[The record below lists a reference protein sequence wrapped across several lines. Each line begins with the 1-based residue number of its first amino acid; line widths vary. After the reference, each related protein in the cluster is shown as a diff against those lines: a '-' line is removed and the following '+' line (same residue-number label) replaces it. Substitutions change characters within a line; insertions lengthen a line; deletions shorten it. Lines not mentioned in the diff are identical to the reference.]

1 MNYAFEAKDYPQ
13 KCLNKCPE
21 GYRYYENEKLCI
33 KNCNANDYFYIN
45 DQKCLHSCGNEKYII
60 NGNIC
65 STNCTNE
72 EPFFYLL
79 YYGNDKMFK
88 CTYNC
93 EENGM
98 IIFQKDTT
106 KGLYECL
113 STCSKALYNHECR
126 ESCPEGLYLENNEC
140 KIGCLSYQ
148 YHKKDEN
155 GVYQCKGLCDSGDV
169 ITSNKECVKYCPN
182 GENYIGSGKQCKSF
196 CSLEDGEYY
205 YRIEIT
211 DAEITY
217 PIYQCV
223 GKCSDITS
231 YYGLDDSKECVKSC
245 PTEKTYYKCEEE
257 KMCYSLC
264 LNSKSNKYLF
274 SVAQEFSASNPQI
287 NECKE
292 RCPDAAPNY
301 GEDKIC
307 INGCNNLVIN
317 KIINKKDNSCVSKC
331 DKYSNNRYLYI
342 DDSDANN
349 IQEYCVSSCIT
360 EAGQKKKYLINNLT
374 CVENCIKPYNFL
386 ISGEICNDKC
396 DAGQFANFVSG
407 EEYECKS
414 TFDSNLFYYEDE
426 KIYHENCGNDYNIEN
441 TNICVKNCTAKSSNT
456 KKYYFYEYEAP
467 QGETAL
473 TPSFQRNTCVEKCP
487 DDKPIRDVN
496 NHCYTECKTLGYKY
510 YIPTENICLKT
521 CPENQNYKKNGYQCV
536 KDCPPN
542 KFLIE
547 DDKCVDS
554 CEESELGYK
563 YYYSSDNI
571 CIKECKKTS
580 DFININECVTSCPN
594 YINGHTC
601 VDYCPEEKKYF
612 IGKFEHGETDLNNF
626 CSYDCPTD
634 YPFYQIEN
642 VPDGIEENKRPR
654 KCIGSCQNY
663 YITDKDPNII
673 GKKCVENCP
682 IEYEYFYEH
691 NTTHKECFESC
702 PTNKK
707 YYIKSTDLS
716 LKPSQCYEECPSTNP
731 YHNIFPH
738 ECLIECENGY
748 ATFKDR
754 LCLSSCP
761 IGSFWIKEKSPNNK
775 EIIICVDDCKKV
787 ENARFATPER
797 ECVSQCDE
805 KKFFRGNIQKGIC
818 ECMNLFYYAEN
829 GTLICFDN
837 TKINKCG
844 QENTD
849 AEEYKIQIY
858 NSNQCIKNCN
868 GVLSPSENIC
878 YVNGENCPK
887 NSEKGIYN
895 GVIKCECKYKY
906 YINTNNEKICLDE
919 TEQCPEEYSFIILN
933 ENKCVSICDKEKYK
947 IFDVICIEKG
957 ASCPAGMIGDDNT
970 CNCYRYW
977 YKTPENKIECLKNNE
992 NCTYNYPYLIE
1003 DTKECVKK
1011 CNKKNYDIF
1020 YDNKCISSC
1029 DSNMVNAD
1037 VEPDNPL
1044 YSIATKTCRCA
1055 NVWAEGICSTNSE
1068 DTCKDLNINNL
1079 NFQVKATK
1087 ECVEKCPSYYKYY
1100 FNNECF
1106 ESCENAKNVYGYN
1119 VKKESDDSNKCIC
1132 EKYYRIEEDKKIVCL
1147 DKCDENN
1154 EIEIESTKECVNK
1167 PENLDNFKCPYTSP
1181 YLYNNKCY
1189 ISCPENT
1196 SIDTVKGNA
1205 CICNNFWFKQEES
1218 DLITCLSRD
1227 LKCPHNTFPYYIN
1240 ATKECIKNE
1249 QECIDNGYDKI
1260 FNYICYYKQCPYL
1273 KIIDEENNNHCI
1285 CDQKYFWYKY
1295 KDKED
1300 YREYLVCD
1308 LQNCPDDKPYIDGTN
1323 ECINKCGD
1331 MDLYDYSNICYKECP
1346 LFTQKNEIAHICE
1359 FSTESNNL
1367 KELVGNVT
1375 NRIVDIYPSLPKG
1388 GLVISNDDASLQIYG
1403 INKDDN
1409 NNVTDSIRRTN
1420 LAYINLTGCIN
1431 KIYESNDIENIE
1443 DIVVVKLDL
1452 KSKNKKLVINPIEYE
1467 FINSKTG
1474 KILDATVCEK
1484 NQFVISYPL
1493 TYMLNS
1499 QKKRNLNDEENTE
1512 DENNEEEIKKKDIM
1526 DKFNKGKILYEKD
1539 KSIDT
1544 FNFNNSIY
1552 SDICKSIEFDGKDL
1566 VLENRIQSLYPNY
1579 SFCESM
1585 CTYDYTD
1592 FIGERIYCN
1601 CTIKT
1606 SLDIDRPQEV
1616 KIYQLSKKEL
1626 DNNQKGPTNIPI
1638 LKCLLKVKITNNGGF
1653 YYSIILTLVE
1663 IILLFI
1669 VLFYAY
1675 KALAYKIRK
1684 KVMGENDNENI
1695 NENKNNSNNDI
1706 ENKNE
1711 EKKRIEYFNSENNRI
1726 NIDKNSKFKNVISD
1740 SNTKRKMNKEETRI
1754 YPNPPKQNIEK
1765 SDEKEDEKGE
1775 NELNNKKIKI
1785 KSDSKTKNKHHK
1797 HIDIKI
1803 DEKNKFDIFS
1813 VQNENENNLDKIKIE
1828 KYLEKNEIEPTKEF
1842 FQSMKEEKKLLTSKY
1857 NHSLT
1862 KDKFDS
1868 IIIVS
1873 TSIFDKIYL
1882 IKILLLSGKYDII
1895 PLMFSLYLLCH
1906 MLLLTFVTF
1915 FYDIN
1920 TIKNIWQKENYPN
1933 TNYYLLY
1940 GFLSNIIVWIIFKIF
1955 SCLLDNKYKVKKI
1968 NNTNNIKKEQKYNKI
1983 ISQIKRNMI
1992 IYFVLQFLIIIFCSF
2007 YLVAFCGIY
2016 IGTKKNIFQSYGIAF
2031 IEIIIIKIVYG
2042 FILGVLRNISL
2053 SKEIKILYNIVLILN
2068 KYIS

>member
-1 MNYAFEAKDYPQ
+1 MPKKCVLVCPPEKPYHNLYNYCSQSCNEGNYKYSLESNKTCMN
-13 KCLNKCPE
+13 NCPE
-21 GYRYYENEKLCI
+21 GTY
-33 KNCNANDYFYIN
+33 NDTF
-45 DQKCLHSCGNEKYII
+45 KCL
-60 NGNIC
+60 
-65 STNCTNE
+65 TNC
-72 EPFFYLL
+72 
-79 YYGNDKMFK
+79 
-88 CTYNC
+88 
-93 EENGM
+93 
-98 IIFQKDTT
+98 
-106 KGLYECL
+106 
-113 STCSKALYNHECR
+113 
-126 ESCPEGLYLENNEC
+126 
-140 KIGCLSYQ
+140 KI
-148 YHKKDEN
+148 N
-155 GVYQCKGLCDSGDV
+155 
-169 ITSNKECVKYCPN
+169 
-182 GENYIGSGKQCKSF
+182 
-196 CSLEDGEYY
+196 
-205 YRIEIT
+205 
-211 DAEITY
+211 
-217 PIYQCV
+217 
-223 GKCSDITS
+223 
-231 YYGLDDSKECVKSC
+231 
-245 PTEKTYYKCEEE
+245 
-257 KMCYSLC
+257 
-264 LNSKSNKYLF
+264 NKYF
-274 SVAQEFSASNPQI
+274 E
-287 NECKE
+287 
-292 RCPDAAPNY
+292 
-301 GEDKIC
+301 
-307 INGCNNLVIN
+307 
-317 KIINKKDNSCVSKC
+317 
-331 DKYSNNRYLYI
+331 
-342 DDSDANN
+342 
-349 IQEYCVSSCIT
+349 
-360 EAGQKKKYLINNLT
+360 
-374 CVENCIKPYNFL
+374 
-386 ISGEICNDKC
+386 
-396 DAGQFANFVSG
+396 
-407 EEYECKS
+407 
-414 TFDSNLFYYEDE
+414 
-426 KIYHENCGNDYNIEN
+426 GN
-441 TNICVKNCTAKSSNT
+441 
-456 KKYYFYEYEAP
+456 
-467 QGETAL
+467 Q
-473 TPSFQRNTCVEKCP
+473 
-487 DDKPIRDVN
+487 
-496 NHCYTECKTLGYKY
+496 
-510 YIPTENICLKT
+510 CL
-521 CPENQNYKKNGYQCV
+521 
-536 KDCPPN
+536 
-542 KFLIE
+542 
-547 DDKCVDS
+547 DS
-554 CEESELGYK
+554 CENSLFGNNFFYESD
-563 YYYSSDNI
+563 SI
-571 CIKECKKTS
+571 CIKQCREN
-580 DFININECVTSCPN
+580 DFIYKDHQCVTSCLQDQL
-594 YINGHTC
+594 YIDNKKC
-601 VDYCPEEKKYF
+601 VEICPDGKKFY
-612 IGKFEHGETDLNNF
+612 IGQFEHGETNLNRF
-626 CSYDCPTD
+626 CLVDCPPE
-634 YPFYQIEN
+634 YPFYKEESK
-642 VPDGIEENKRPR
+642 DGKNYYP
-654 KCIGSCQNY
+654 CYGSCDHY
-663 YITDKDPNII
+663 YFSNQDPYAY
-673 GKKCVENCP
+673 GKECVTQCDFFVK
-682 IEYEYFYEH
+682 Y
-691 NTTHKECFESC
+691 NTTHKECFNNIC
-702 PTNKK
+702 PNKYKFYVVSETNTKPYQCFEKCPSDNPYFEITEYKCKK
-707 YYIKSTDLS
+707 YCNSNYANYTSKECFTAST
-716 LKPSQCYEECPSTNP
+716 C
-731 YHNIFPH
+731 NIGNYF
-738 ECLIECENGY
+738 
-748 ATFKDR
+748 T
-754 LCLSSCP
+754 
-761 IGSFWIKEKSPNNK
+761 KEKIDGEDK
-775 EIIICVDDCKKV
+775 YITLCADDCKNF
-787 ENARFATPER
+787 ENAHFATPER

-858 NSNQCIKNCN
+858 NSNQCIKNCY

-1044 YSIATKTCRCA
+1044 YSIATKTCRCG

-1227 LKCPHNTFPYYIN
+1227 LKCPYNTFPYYIN

-1409 NNVTDSIRRTN
+1409 NNVTDSIHRTN

-1499 QKKRNLNDEENTE
+1499 QKKRNLNDEKNTE

-1606 SLDIDRPQEV
+1606 SLR
-1616 KIYQLSKKEL
+1616 Y
-1626 DNNQKGPTNIPI
+1626 
-1638 LKCLLKVKITNNGGF
+1638 
-1653 YYSIILTLVE
+1653 
-1663 IILLFI
+1663 
-1669 VLFYAY
+1669 
-1675 KALAYKIRK
+1675 R
-1684 KVMGENDNENI
+1684 
-1695 NENKNNSNNDI
+1695 
-1706 ENKNE
+1706 
-1711 EKKRIEYFNSENNRI
+1711 
-1726 NIDKNSKFKNVISD
+1726 
-1740 SNTKRKMNKEETRI
+1740 
-1754 YPNPPKQNIEK
+1754 
-1765 SDEKEDEKGE
+1765 
-1775 NELNNKKIKI
+1775 
-1785 KSDSKTKNKHHK
+1785 
-1797 HIDIKI
+1797 
-1803 DEKNKFDIFS
+1803 
-1813 VQNENENNLDKIKIE
+1813 
-1828 KYLEKNEIEPTKEF
+1828 
-1842 FQSMKEEKKLLTSKY
+1842 
-1857 NHSLT
+1857 
-1862 KDKFDS
+1862 
-1868 IIIVS
+1868 
-1873 TSIFDKIYL
+1873 
-1882 IKILLLSGKYDII
+1882 
-1895 PLMFSLYLLCH
+1895 
-1906 MLLLTFVTF
+1906 
-1915 FYDIN
+1915 
-1920 TIKNIWQKENYPN
+1920 
-1933 TNYYLLY
+1933 
-1940 GFLSNIIVWIIFKIF
+1940 
-1955 SCLLDNKYKVKKI
+1955 
-1968 NNTNNIKKEQKYNKI
+1968 
-1983 ISQIKRNMI
+1983 
-1992 IYFVLQFLIIIFCSF
+1992 
-2007 YLVAFCGIY
+2007 
-2016 IGTKKNIFQSYGIAF
+2016 
-2031 IEIIIIKIVYG
+2031 
-2042 FILGVLRNISL
+2042 
-2053 SKEIKILYNIVLILN
+2053 
-2068 KYIS
+2068 